1 MPLYLISII
10 SACSNRENTIST
22 VEKTESDPKISELV
36 TESKISFSQSIIM
49 DGTDTIIYPLNLNI
63 GNDGSYDRSVG
74 NTYWNLAFY
83 NVISRKSELLT
94 NKKLVIN
101 TFNVCNREHTANY
114 PASVANQFIFY
125 EITNDDFDG
134 DKKLT
139 SKDPKKLFISNLG
152 GKFFIQISPENYAIN
167 NWKIDEAH
175 NLVLMDVLKDTNGD
189 KIFNEKDLMDHFVY
203 DLKKQVPAQPVFDDA
218 FKKQLKNLA
227 KKVL

>member
-94 NKKLVIN
+94 IK
-101 TFNVCNREHTANY
+101 
-114 PASVANQFIFY
+114 SQ
-125 EITNDDFDG
+125 
-134 DKKLT
+134 
-139 SKDPKKLFISNLG
+139 
-152 GKFFIQISPENYAIN
+152 
-167 NWKIDEAH
+167 
-175 NLVLMDVLKDTNGD
+175 
-189 KIFNEKDLMDHFVY
+189 
-203 DLKKQVPAQPVFDDA
+203 
-218 FKKQLKNLA
+218 
-227 KKVL
+227 